1 MSRRV
6 VITGVGAVSALG
18 VGAKALWDGLCAGT
32 CGIAAPTL
40 FDASGFP
47 TKLAGEVKAPDAPP
61 ASFSAKD
68 YVPKSYRKAVKVMA
82 RDTDLA
88 VAAAKLAIEDAG
100 LITRGSLD
108 GAAGQT
114 TYPGERVGCQIG
126 AGLINAETDEL
137 SAALATATNESGQ
150 FEYWRWGT
158 IATEKHPAGVGG
170 MNNLQPLWML
180 KYLPNM
186 LACHV
191 TIIHGC
197 EGPSNTI
204 TCAEA
209 SVLLSV
215 GEGMRVIQRDAADV
229 CFSGGAE
236 SKTNLMGTLRW
247 TLLKHLT
254 PCEANADPASL
265 VKPYDPA
272 SKGTIL
278 GEGGGMFV
286 IEEASKAAARGAKPY
301 CELAGFGASHSPP
314 PGYEA
319 IRTRSRLSSD
329 EKPHDGIVYAIEA
342 ALGDAKVNPSEIDAI
357 VPYASGIAH
366 VDANEAAALRQV
378 FGSRLK
384 DIPLITVVPNTGAA
398 VAGVGGLQLAA
409 GAMAVREQRLP
420 ARIHAGSCP
429 SDMQAGPVSARAASL
444 RCVLVVTSALGGQN
458 AALVLKKV

>member
-18 VGAKALWDGLCAGT
+18 VGAKSLWDGLCAGS
-32 CGIAAPTL
+32 CGIAAPSL

-47 TKLAGEVKAPDAPP
+47 TKLAGEVKGPDGTSAG
-61 ASFSAKD
+61 FSAKD
-68 YVPKSYRKAVKVMA
+68 FVPKSYRKAVKVMA

-100 LITRGSLD
+100 LVTRGTLD

-137 SAALATATNESGQ
+137 SAALATATSEKGE

-158 IATEKHPAGVGG
+158 VATEKHSSGVGG

-247 TLLKHLT
+247 TLLKQLA
-254 PCEANADPASL
+254 PCESNADPKTIA
-265 VKPYDPA
+265 KPFDPA
-272 SKGTIL
+272 SQGTIL

-286 IEEASKAAARGAKPY
+286 IEEASKAAARGAKLY

-314 PGYEA
+314 PGYQA

-329 EKPHDGIVYAIEA
+329 EKPHDGIVYAVEA
-342 ALGDAKVNPSEIDAI
+342 ALADAKVHADEIDAI
-357 VPYASGIAH
+357 APYASGIAH
-366 VDANEAAALRQV
+366 VDATEVAAMRQV

-409 GAMAVREQRLP
+409 AAMAVREQQLP
-420 ARIHAGSCP
+420 ARIHGGSCP
-429 SDMQAGPVSARAASL
+429 ADLQAGSVAARPATL
-444 RCVLVVTSALGGQN
+444 RNVLVMTCALGGQN
-458 AALVLKKV
+458 AAVVLRRA